1 VISSTLFFSRQMSTI
16 NALFLLQNNE
26 MNTEYNQRSG
36 FGYFFYGLELAFA
49 PRIRRFI
56 ILPLLANLLLVGGAL
71 YYLFS
76 HLNGWID
83 NWVGQL
89 PEFLSWLSY
98 LLWPLLALTIIAT
111 FSYFFSTLANFIA
124 APFNGLLAEKVEEAL
139 TGQKVNDEGIATVLK
154 DVPRVL
160 AREWRKL
167 LYVLPK
173 VIGLFILLLIPAL
186 GQTLGPVLWFIFTA
200 WMLAIQYC
208 DYPFDNHKVPFNDM
222 RNTLKQNQAK
232 AYTFGAVVSIFTSI
246 PILNL
251 FVMPIAVCGATAMWV
266 NEFKR

>member
-1 VISSTLFFSRQMSTI
+1 
-16 NALFLLQNNE
+16 
-26 MNTEYNQRSG
+26 MNTTYTKRSG
-36 FGYFFYGLELAFA
+36 FGYFFYGLELALS
-49 PRIRRFI
+49 PGVKRFI
-56 ILPLLANLLLVGGAL
+56 LMPLLANILLVGGAL

-76 HLNGWID
+76 NLNLWIEGWI
-83 NWVGQL
+83 GQL
-89 PEFLSWLSY
+89 PDFLSWLSY

-124 APFNGLLAEKVEEAL
+124 APFNGLLADKVEEKL
-139 TGQKVNDEGIATVLK
+139 TGKKSNNEGFSDVVK

-173 VIGLFILLLIPAL
+173 AIGLFLLLLIPAL
-186 GQTLGPVLWFIFTA
+186 GQTVAPLLWFIFTA

-208 DYPFDNHKVPFNDM
+208 DYPFDNHKVSFHEM
-222 RNTLKQNQAK
+222 RNTLKQNQSK
-232 AYTFGAVVSIFTSI
+232 AYTFGAMVSLCTSI

-251 FVMPIAVCGATAMWV
+251 IVMPVAVCGATAMWV
-266 NEFKR
+266 NEFKRG